1 VRDTAAV
8 AAPRASLLRRLRRA
22 AGRAPFFRAF
32 VAIEAT
38 VLALAAAIAD
48 AIAGE
53 LSFTRALVWIL
64 VPVAALTALGHLVAI
79 LTSDR
84 LR

>member
-1 VRDTAAV
+1 
-8 AAPRASLLRRLRRA
+8 
-22 AGRAPFFRAF
+22 

-48 AIAGE
+48 AIDGG
-53 LSFTRALVWIL
+53 LSVTRALVWVL